1 MLKNFSI
8 KKFKESLESGYI
20 VFEFDART
28 GHNHGTKCRITEE
41 LVPSLYEE
49 SKIVLDKPRLRNN

>member
-8 KKFKESLESGYI
+8 KKFTEALNSGNI

-28 GHNHGTKCRITEE
+28 GHNHGTKCRIAENLLPT
-41 LVPSLYEE
+41 LYEE
-49 SKIVLDKPRLRNN
+49 AKIVLDKPHLL